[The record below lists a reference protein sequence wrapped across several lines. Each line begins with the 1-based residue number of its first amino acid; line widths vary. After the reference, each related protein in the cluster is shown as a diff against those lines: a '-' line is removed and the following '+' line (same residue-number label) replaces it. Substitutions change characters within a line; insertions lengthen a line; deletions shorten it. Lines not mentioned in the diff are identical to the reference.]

1 MNLPKNNSELIK
13 KEEIKYLPC
22 IRLIELYDNCTK
34 IKENNFNY
42 QRDKC
47 NYQKD
52 KCNYQK
58 DKCNYLLISAVMKCG
73 IS

>member
-1 MNLPKNNSELIK
+1 MNLPESNTKIIK

-22 IRLIELYDNCTK
+22 IRLIELYDNCMK
-34 IKENNFNY
+34 IKENN
-42 QRDKC
+42 C

-52 KCNYQK
+52 N
-58 DKCNYLLISAVMKCG
+58 CNYLLVSAVMKCG